1 MYQRILVP
9 IDGSLNSECAVQEAI
24 RFAQFHHAQLML
36 VHVIEDIHYFDMEN
50 DINYTELMQSAK
62 DSAWRMLD
70 KAAASVRQAGVDV
83 TEKLLEAGGHRVAHV
98 IVEEAA
104 HGAADLIIIGTHGRS
119 GFSRLLLGSIAE
131 GVLRVSPV
139 PVLFICAGNK

>member
-9 IDGSLNSECAVQEAI
+9 IDGSPNSERALQEAI

-36 VHVIEDIHYFDMEN
+36 VHVLEDMRYFDTEN
-50 DINYTELMQSAK
+50 YVNYAELMQSAK

-70 KAAASVRQAGVDV
+70 KAAAWVRQAGVDV
-83 TEKLLEAGGHRVAHV
+83 TEKLLEAGGRRVAHV
-98 IVEEAA
+98 IVEEAD
-104 HGAADLIIIGTHGRS
+104 HWSADLIIIGTHGRS

-131 GVLRVSPV
+131 GVLRVSTV
-139 PVLFICAGNK
+139 PVLLIRVENE